1 MSDLVEKVAK
11 VIQYHGHPNSRVRAK
26 AAIKVVADAL
36 QVGFDE
42 GRTDYIYA
50 SSWLRSQL
58 EET

>member
-26 AAIKVVADAL
+26 AAINVVADEIDGFAMG
-36 QVGFDE
+36 VGI
-42 GRTDYIYA
+42 GRTVAD
-50 SSWLRSQL
+50 WLRSQL